1 MARKVQLVNKFRAL
15 VNKRSIWDGKNI
27 MTGANVAFRMRGDSF
42 VPEKIDNQLTA
53 SPPELAVAKSRTVF
67 TICLPTSGREKI

>member
-1 MARKVQLVNKFRAL
+1 
-15 VNKRSIWDGKNI
+15 

-53 SPPELAVAKSRTVF
+53 IPPDFAVAIPRTVF
-67 TICLPTSGREKI
+67 TSRLHPQGCQK